1 MTPSG
6 SKIHAPVVVLLGF
19 LLAACGPARPP
30 PDVTGQ
36 AERDLAKAREAG
48 AATFAPMELRFA
60 EEKLDAAHAAMQ
72 EREFED
78 AALLADESAANSE
91 LAETK
96 ARIGKTREAVTEL
109 KRKNAEISKAIGAD
123 SLPSGEGR

>member
-19 LLAACGPARPP
+19 LLAACGPTRPP

-60 EEKLDAAHAAMQ
+60 
-72 EREFED
+72 ED